1 MRKELARP
9 VIFYQLNPNELIQ
22 LVPNLDDNVEYAVM
36 GKTPMTSEISQG
48 EERLVVAKMGKID
61 SDKFVFVG
69 KAIWNSNIYLFNVKY
84 VEK

>member
-1 MRKELARP
+1 
-9 VIFYQLNPNELIQ
+9 
-22 LVPNLDDNVEYAVM
+22 
-36 GKTPMTSEISQG
+36 MTSEIGQE

>member
-1 MRKELARP
+1 MGCG
-9 VIFYQLNPNELIQ
+9 
-22 LVPNLDDNVEYAVM
+22 DNVEYTVM
-36 GKTPMTSEISQG
+36 GQTPMTSEISQG